1 MQSPSFYSAPT
12 FAETSPQIPAGNG
25 CVRLPPRRY
34 LFHFGGLRQFVQTI
48 GLLHGRANPQIGDR
62 QHIPPAQREHEE
74 HLRGPL
80 PDPLHLRQVLDHHR
94 VFRIGQVFEHD
105 AFALRV
111 LGQFLD
117 IAGLLARQAELPHL
131 LRAKFHDSG
140 GRQPVLAG
148 SGVQTAENYAGYP
161 SAELL
166 VDNGSDQRLKRG
178 LPVLDGARTYS
189 PDDGRYH
196 GVRFFEMLKGRE
208 HMRTAGLILATLLI
222 LPIVLLRLPAQ
233 QRDTRQ
239 KVEDDAGEPI
249 KVDVDV
255 VNLYCAVRNKQNA
268 LISTLEKG
276 DFALVEDGTSQT
288 IKYFTRETDLPLTIG
303 LLVDVSGSQRNLIE
317 IERRAASAFFGSVLK
332 KKDEAFL
339 ISFGA
344 DSELL
349 QDLTGSPRDLQN
361 GLNHLKLNAG
371 FSGINSGPVPTMSH
385 ARGTVLYD
393 AVYLAA
399 NDMLS
404 KEAGRK
410 AIVLITDG
418 QDEGSTLNLK
428 AAIEAAQKAD
438 AIIYG
443 ILYVDRQSYGPFGG
457 GYSGESVL
465 EADGR
470 RDRRKDAAGRSKEY
484 S

>member
-1 MQSPSFYSAPT
+1 
-12 FAETSPQIPAGNG
+12 
-25 CVRLPPRRY
+25 
-34 LFHFGGLRQFVQTI
+34 
-48 GLLHGRANPQIGDR
+48 
-62 QHIPPAQREHEE
+62 
-74 HLRGPL
+74 
-80 PDPLHLRQVLDHHR
+80 
-94 VFRIGQVFEHD
+94 
-105 AFALRV
+105 
-111 LGQFLD
+111 
-117 IAGLLARQAELPHL
+117 
-131 LRAKFHDSG
+131 
-140 GRQPVLAG
+140 
-148 SGVQTAENYAGYP
+148 
-161 SAELL
+161 
-166 VDNGSDQRLKRG
+166 
-178 LPVLDGARTYS
+178 
-189 PDDGRYH
+189 
-196 GVRFFEMLKGRE
+196 
-208 HMRTAGLILATLLI
+208 MRTGLILATLLI
-222 LPIVLLRLPAQ
+222 LPIVLLRLDAQ
-233 QRDTRQ
+233 QRDAQQ

-276 DFALVEDGTSQT
+276 DFTLAEDGTSQT

-303 LLVDVSGSQRNLIE
+303 LLVDVSGSQSNLIE
-317 IERRAASAFFGSVLK
+317 IERRAASAFFSSVLR
-332 KKDEAFL
+332 KKDVAFL

-349 QDLTGSPRDLQN
+349 QDITGSPRDLQN

-385 ARGTVLYD
+385 SRGTVLYD

-399 NDMLS
+399 NDMLA

-457 GYSGESVL
+457 YSGESVL
-465 EADGR
+465 KQMAEETGGRMLQVDRKNTLESIFDQIQQEMRTQYAIGYTPTNGKKDGSY
-470 RDRRKDAAGRSKEY
+470 RKIDLRTSNKDLKVQVRKGYYALPNQ
-484 S
+484 